1 MTTLAPAG
9 ARASGPPASAV
20 RSRELLGLT
29 VAVTDYEGAMD
40 AMDGMVARREQGYV
54 VVAPVN
60 AIILAQDDAEMH
72 AAVRGATFAV
82 PDGMPLVWL
91 LRGLGERIDDRV
103 YGPTLMDRHCARSA
117 LLGHRVWLYGGT
129 DDEARADLVRALT
142 ARHPGLQV
150 AGGFSPPFR
159 PLTASE
165 EDDVAE
171 RINGDRPDVVWVG
184 TGQPRQEK
192 WMARMRPRLEA
203 PVLCGVGAAFDFH
216 AGRVPQAPPWMQDRG
231 LEWLYRMAQEPRRL
245 GPRYLRTN
253 PRFAVAALRQLA
265 RERRGRPSGGAPT
278 HS

>member
-1 MTTLAPAG
+1 MSASLAPAG

-20 RSRELLGLT
+20 RSRELLGLP

-40 AMDGMVARREQGYV
+40 AMDGMVARREPGYV

-117 LLGHRVWLYGGT
+117 RLGHRVWLYGGT
-129 DDEARADLVRALT
+129 DEEAREELVRALT
-142 ARHPGLQV
+142 ARHPGLDIV
-150 AGGFSPPFR
+150 GGFSPPFR
-159 PLTASE
+159 PLTADE
-165 EDDVAE
+165 EDNLAE
-171 RINGDRPDVVWVG
+171 RINADRPDVVWVG

-216 AGRVPQAPPWMQDRG
+216 AGRVPQAPAWMQSVG
-231 LEWLYRMAQEPRRL
+231 MEWAYRLSREPRRL
-245 GPRYLRTN
+245 WKRYLHYN
-253 PRFAVAALRQLA
+253 PRFVTGFARQWVTQ
-265 RERRGRPSGGAPT
+265 RPR
-278 HS
+278 